1 MINHETNHENSELSN
16 ENKSDRLVWPMDEK
30 KKEKKFWIFVIKL
43 FVRKFLWKKSK
54 GRQEQRD

>member
-30 KKEKKFWIFVIKL
+30 KR
-43 FVRKFLWKKSK
+43 RKSFGFLL
-54 GRQEQRD
+54 

>member
-30 KKEKKFWIFVIKL
+30 KGEKVLDFCYKT
-43 FVRKFLWKKSK
+43 VRT
-54 GRQEQRD
+54 